1 MKRKIAESTPEAAE
15 TRRDWKRAKM
25 QEYRSNETPGATAIR
40 LAAKRTHM
48 RQKRKEETPQDTE
61 KRLAA
66 KRTHMKQKRKEET
79 PQDTE
84 KRLAAKRTHMKQ
96 KRKEETPQD
105 TEKRLAAKR
114 THMKQKR
121 KEETPQDTEKRL
133 AAVRTHMMKRKKEET
148 PQATEQRLVAKRTHM
163 QKRRKEETPQATE
176 QRLAAKRT
184 HMQKRRKEET
194 PQATEKRLAAKRTHM
209 QHKRT
214 QETQQIREKRLKAQR
229 THKQKRRETETPQET
244 NRRLAAVRTS
254 MTKRRKLSKN
264 NETSIDQ
271 CGTIFCSKIE
281 EGPIY
286 VCVSC
291 LRLLYKCTVLGFKA
305 GNYTPNEVTEK
316 VLTSGNGIKTN
327 GKSWICRTCHESLK
341 KGNVPTQS
349 WANDMALDAIPEELK
364 DLRPLEVRLISQRIA
379 FMKMV
384 GLPRGG
390 QKAIQGSAVNVPSKL
405 QPVISLLPRL
415 PETAEVVPLKLK
427 RKLCYKGHHM
437 YEYIRPHCVMKGLQ
451 WLQQN
456 NPLYNDISICEDWE
470 DKWKDNEG
478 DLWEAMTTAVPE
490 RDIEQEENTN
500 SGLSVCP
507 VSPTPSPPNYY
518 ETLQQLA
525 QRRNLK
531 IRDVPGD
538 GNCFF
543 HAMSWCLHT
552 AGLQQVSG
560 PELRTKLIEYFET
573 TEHVESY
580 FGFHSIPNII
590 GTSGEENST
599 PQQHQQFQ
607 VYLDGLRSGEWA
619 DHLAVQGA
627 ADMLNVNI
635 EITKTSSTDW
645 TTEICPKQGRS
656 ENTVTIGLMGEL
668 HYVALEKADTE
679 PTQETRHEME
689 DEEDRIAFEQTSKVQ
704 GVPYDTLLQHEQVID
719 DSDRTYSV
727 APGENQQ
734 PCPFFSDKHFEV
746 LANPEKYPFGKG
758 GFSEERSKHI
768 TPRKFFNQRLL
779 HVDGRFAKDID
790 YLFAAQYAVEAK
802 QMKDSIQ
809 IFLRQTRGHT
819 FQGQTVNAG
828 LMKNLNNINDML
840 RTDTAIKF
848 MKNIRGSPPYW
859 NNVLLE
865 LLAMVRQL
873 GLPTFFLTL
882 SAADMQWPEVIGSIA
897 RQYGKFLTADDV
909 KNMNYE
915 EKCSWLRRNPVTA
928 ARQFSYR
935 LNAFFKEFIGGKG
948 KPIGHL
954 QDYLIRI
961 EFQAR
966 GAPHAH
972 SILWIKDAPKV
983 DLDSDEVVTNFISEH
998 QTCAIPEEDDDLRN
1012 LVLSLQ
1018 KHNHSFT
1025 CKQGQSCR
1033 FRYPRPPSRETL
1045 IARQNTHADVANIE
1059 KELKIKSDTL
1069 QQVRTVLEAHSD
1081 EEDLSLG
1088 NLLLEA
1094 QVDPDF
1100 YHKVLKIVR
1109 SGKEVVLQR
1118 KISERFINSY
1128 NPHILRVW
1136 KANMDIQYIL
1146 DVYACIMY
1154 ITSYMLKSERSMSEL
1169 LKKVAVE
1176 SKGEDVK
1183 ERLRKLGS
1191 TFLNNREVSAQEAA
1205 FRVLSMPLKK
1215 ASRQVVFVNSAAKEK
1230 RVSILKPKNILQD
1243 MTDEDTNIF
1252 CTSLIDRYVS
1262 RPLVLEDM
1270 CLVEFAATYTVAK
1283 KSRSE
1288 ENDTD
1293 VPYEEENCG
1302 EDGITGSEYGS
1313 IPDRYPD
1320 VIRLCNGLGNMRK
1333 RRRHCIVRFHKEKKD
1348 DEERY
1353 RNLLMLYLPWR
1364 NEDVDLKGAFNCFK
1378 DHYESAKDIVHVNES
1393 KFSINAVRIEEAC
1406 DDLQRMGPMDDMWN
1420 DVSPNVQFL
1429 QSEQLNE
1436 GVVQERDLPVED
1448 GCENIDLAANEMSNN
1463 HSELHARYTSE
1474 LNKGLMTPEEYRCM
1488 MRSLNKKQFEVVM
1501 YHRRWCKDVI
1511 SALKQKQNI
1520 PQYMLFLSGPGGV
1533 GKSHVIKLIR
1543 YLTMSLLIPHSGQ
1556 YFQPNELPLLLTA
1569 FTGTAAFGI
1578 QGMTLHSALGFACG
1592 PRKDNEYLPPSCEKL
1607 QALRSHLG
1615 KLKLLVIDEMSMVG
1629 ADLLYHIHRR
1639 LQDISDQSTPESIFG
1654 GVSILAVGDLFQL
1667 QPVGQSHVFSLPSDS
1682 YARLYG
1688 SLWQENFEM
1697 MELTENMRQ
1706 RDDQD
1711 FAALLQRVRT
1721 GDCTTQD
1728 MDLLRTRVIHKDDTN
1743 YPVNALHIFK
1753 TNKDVDE
1760 HNEQQLLTLGAQ
1772 VYNIRAIDRKKD
1784 LGTGL
1789 VDIVFSSKPSDTGGL
1804 RELVSVAVGAR
1815 VMVTLNIDVSDGLS
1829 NGVFGTVAGIDNAG
1843 KDVRTIMVRF
1853 DNENVGRQAVANS
1866 QFKRSFPG
1874 VVPITRQTV
1883 HFYTGRGRRSV
1894 QAERSQFPLSL
1905 AWGCTI
1911 HKVQGKTL
1919 DKVVMGMQ
1927 GRGRFM
1933 PGQAY
1938 VGLSRV
1944 KTLSSL
1950 YLLGFDPNAIRVN
1963 PAVKDEMTRL
1973 RQNPESRQQMTNLN
1987 RDCSAAENSY
1997 LPLAQPSATTA
2008 HCTSLNI
2015 KFLNIRSYTQHLP
2028 DLKAD
2033 STLQPAEVF
2042 CYVETFLYPNQEV
2055 ELFPPNSIAV
2065 RADRK
2070 GRGGGVMTVASKN
2083 ISPKQL
2089 HIQLD
2094 ELEYTAITV
2103 TKLSTNVNIINIYRP
2118 QTMPEGLFISMLHR
2132 LIDQLPH
2139 DTMTVILGDFNFN
2152 ILDCP
2157 QPKIL
2162 AVMQQYGFTQEVQT
2176 PTTDYGTLLDHVYI
2190 RDQEQHGRHVTVMD
2204 TYFSDHDLVTVTI
2217 TP

>member
-1 MKRKIAESTPEAAE
+1 MPDVVFLATFLSVQECPPLVIIAERNTVSTMPRTKSKSVEQRRKQSATCMKRKIAESTPEAAE

-96 KRKEETPQD
+96 KRKEEMPLD

-194 PQATEKRLAAKRTHM
+194 PQATEKRLAAKRIHM
-209 QHKRT
+209 QQKRT

-244 NRRLAAVRTS
+244 NRRLAA
-254 MTKRRKLSKN
+254 
-264 NETSIDQ
+264 
-271 CGTIFCSKIE
+271 
-281 EGPIY
+281 
-286 VCVSC
+286 
-291 LRLLYKCTVLGFKA
+291 
-305 GNYTPNEVTEK
+305 
-316 VLTSGNGIKTN
+316 
-327 GKSWICRTCHESLK
+327 

-390 QKAIQGSAVNVPSKL
+390 QKAIQGSAVN
-405 QPVISLLPRL
+405 
-415 PETAEVVPLKLK
+415 
-427 RKLCYKGHHM
+427 
-437 YEYIRPHCVMKGLQ
+437 
-451 WLQQN
+451 
-456 NPLYNDISICEDWE
+456 
-470 DKWKDNEG
+470 
-478 DLWEAMTTAVPE
+478 
-490 RDIEQEENTN
+490 
-500 SGLSVCP
+500 
-507 VSPTPSPPNYY
+507 
-518 ETLQQLA
+518 
-525 QRRNLK
+525 
-531 IRDVPGD
+531 
-538 GNCFF
+538 
-543 HAMSWCLHT
+543 
-552 AGLQQVSG
+552 
-560 PELRTKLIEYFET
+560 
-573 TEHVESY
+573 
-580 FGFHSIPNII
+580 
-590 GTSGEENST
+590 
-599 PQQHQQFQ
+599 
-607 VYLDGLRSGEWA
+607 
-619 DHLAVQGA
+619 
-627 ADMLNVNI
+627 
-635 EITKTSSTDW
+635 
-645 TTEICPKQGRS
+645 QGRG

-679 PTQETRHEME
+679 STQETRQEME

-802 QMKDSIQ
+802 QMRDSIQ

-840 RTDTAIKF
+840 RTDTAIK
-848 MKNIRGSPPYW
+848 
-859 NNVLLE
+859 
-865 LLAMVRQL
+865 
-873 GLPTFFLTL
+873 
-882 SAADMQWPEVIGSIA
+882 
-897 RQYGKFLTADDV
+897 
-909 KNMNYE
+909 
-915 EKCSWLRRNPVTA
+915 
-928 ARQFSYR
+928 
-935 LNAFFKEFIGGKG
+935 
-948 KPIGHL
+948 
-954 QDYLIRI
+954 
-961 EFQAR
+961 
-966 GAPHAH
+966 
-972 SILWIKDAPKV
+972 
-983 DLDSDEVVTNFISEH
+983 
-998 QTCAIPEEDDDLRN
+998 
-1012 LVLSLQ
+1012 
-1018 KHNHSFT
+1018 
-1025 CKQGQSCR
+1025 
-1033 FRYPRPPSRETL
+1033 
-1045 IARQNTHADVANIE
+1045 
-1059 KELKIKSDTL
+1059 
-1069 QQVRTVLEAHSD
+1069 
-1081 EEDLSLG
+1081 
-1088 NLLLEA
+1088 
-1094 QVDPDF
+1094 
-1100 YHKVLKIVR
+1100 
-1109 SGKEVVLQR
+1109 
-1118 KISERFINSY
+1118 
-1128 NPHILRVW
+1128 
-1136 KANMDIQYIL
+1136 
-1146 DVYACIMY
+1146 
-1154 ITSYMLKSERSMSEL
+1154 
-1169 LKKVAVE
+1169 
-1176 SKGEDVK
+1176 
-1183 ERLRKLGS
+1183 
-1191 TFLNNREVSAQEAA
+1191 EVSAQEAA

-1348 DEERY
+1348 DGERY

-1615 KLKLLVIDEMSMVG
+1615 KLKLLVIDEVSMVG

-1667 QPVGQSHVFSLPSDS
+1667 QPVGQSHVFGLPSDS

-1721 GDCTTQD
+1721 GDFTTQD

-2033 STLQPAEVF
+2033 STLQPADVF